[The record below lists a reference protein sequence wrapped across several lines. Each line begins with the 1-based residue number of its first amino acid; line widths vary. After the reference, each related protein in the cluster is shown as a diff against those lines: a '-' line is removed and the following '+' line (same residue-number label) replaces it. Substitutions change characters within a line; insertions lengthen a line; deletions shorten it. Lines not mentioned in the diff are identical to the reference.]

1 MKRINIIKSILLTST
16 IVLGVSCT
24 NLDEEVLD
32 GVVISNTGGGT
43 VNSASLLTSAYEGLR
58 GFQTQ
63 GQMFALDEMA
73 GDALVGPTRG
83 GDWDD
88 NATWRQIHVHTWAPD
103 HNEVKNAW
111 NALLSQVYNCNLVIE
126 NGSGSEVTQA
136 RFLRAFYYYNVID
149 LFGQVPYREAGSAL
163 TDDPK
168 VWSRTEATEFVI
180 SELEA
185 IVGSLPA
192 RTAGDASTANTDA
205 AHFLLAKLYLNKGV
219 FEAADA
225 AGPYTFAAAD
235 MTKVVTHVNAI
246 NSSLSTDYWDN
257 FKPANNTSP
266 EILFS
271 SKNIRGGAGGGIQ
284 YQWRMGMHYNQTP
297 DGWNGFAIV
306 AEYYNNYNPND
317 RRIKNADA
325 QIISDFGNNVGMQ
338 IGQMYKPGGT
348 VALKDRNGNPL
359 FYTSAV
365 TLITSGATLETA
377 GIRMQ
382 KYIPDA
388 ANLGTPDN
396 DFVFMRYSDAL
407 MMKAEAIARGGA
419 GTNDVA
425 KLTALVSRSGQVG
438 TFPTTLDGIY
448 KERGKELWLEGWRRN
463 DMVRFGTFLAARAL
477 KPYVSDKRYVLYPIP
492 ADALFNAN
500 LAQNPGY

>member
-1 MKRINIIKSILLTST
+1 MKRINIIKGILLSST

-24 NLDEEVLD
+24 NLEEEVLD
-32 GVVISNTGGGT
+32 GVTISNTGGGT
-43 VNSASLLTSAYEGLR
+43 VNSASLLVSAYEGLR
-58 GFQTQ
+58 GFETQ
-63 GQMFALDEMA
+63 GQMFALDEMSS
-73 GDALVGPTRG
+73 DALVGPTRG

-88 NATWRQIHVHTWAPD
+88 NGEWRQIHVHTWAPD
-103 HNEVKNAW
+103 HVQVRNAW
-111 NALLSQVYNCNLVIE
+111 NALLSQVYSCNLIIE
-126 NGSGSEVTQA
+126 NGSGSQITEA

-149 LFGQVPYREAGSAL
+149 LFGQAPYREAGSAL
-163 TDDPK
+163 TEDPK
-168 VWSRTEATEFVI
+168 VWSRSEATGFVI

-185 IVGSLPA
+185 IMGSLPA
-192 RTAGDASTANTDA
+192 RAAGDASIANKDA

-219 FEAADA
+219 FDAADA

-235 MTKVVTHVNAI
+235 MTKVVSNVDAI

-257 FKPANNTSP
+257 FKPTNNTSP

-271 SKNIRGGAGGGIQ
+271 ARNIQGGAGGDIQ
-284 YQWRMGMHYNQTP
+284 YHWRMGMHYNQTP

-306 AEYYNNYNPND
+306 SEFYNNYNPND
-317 RRIKNADA
+317 RRIKNGDS
-325 QIISDFGNNVGMQ
+325 QIISNFGNPVGMQ

-348 VALKDRNGNPL
+348 VALNDRNGNPL
-359 FYTSAV
+359 IYTAAV
-365 TLITSGATLETA
+365 TLITSGKTLETA
-377 GIRMQ
+377 GIRMN

-388 ANLGTPDN
+388 SNLGQPNN
-396 DFVFMRYSDAL
+396 DYVFMRYSDAL
-407 MMKAEAIARGGA
+407 MMKAEAIARGGS

-463 DMVRFGTFLAARAL
+463 DMVRFGTFLAAKQL
-477 KPYVSDKRYVLYPIP
+477 KPYVSDNKYALYPIP
-492 ADALFNAN
+492 SDALFNAN
-500 LAQNPGY
+500 LSQNPGY